1 MNKVYFSIILCLCI
15 TLTTSAQ
22 SRKRKTAA
30 RKTVKK
36 EVKQEPVEE
45 SPAAML
51 YASMLP
57 STAKIMFVDSI
68 VVPKDSFLAKIP
80 LNKESGYIADYR
92 QLFPHA
98 DAPQVLSSAYIN
110 EFGDQ
115 IYFSIG
121 NTLKARNLYKM
132 DLLGDKWGPKTPVEG
147 IDTIYKEVN
156 FPFMMSDGITL
167 FFAAKGEES
176 VGGYDIFTTLFD
188 SETGKFFQPENYGL
202 PFNSPAN
209 DYLLAIDEMDNVG
222 WLVSDRYQPKGMV
235 CIYTFEP
242 TKPRRSFESD
252 NLEESQIASYARIDK
267 IADTW
272 KFGNRTQVIQRLMD
286 MKERAMRDNNP
297 ENISFVVNDRVIYT
311 NINEFKSKETRQQFL
326 TLNGIKASFKKKC
339 STLEAQ
345 REAYAKASQTEKN
358 KMKEAILRMENEVNE
373 MRTTLRKAEKDLRN
387 KECTLVKQ
395 K

>member
-156 FPFMMSDGITL
+156 FPL
-167 FFAAKGEES
+167 
-176 VGGYDIFTTLFD
+176 
-188 SETGKFFQPENYGL
+188 
-202 PFNSPAN
+202 
-209 DYLLAIDEMDNVG
+209 
-222 WLVSDRYQPKGMV
+222 
-235 CIYTFEP
+235 
-242 TKPRRSFESD
+242 
-252 NLEESQIASYARIDK
+252 
-267 IADTW
+267 
-272 KFGNRTQVIQRLMD
+272 
-286 MKERAMRDNNP
+286 
-297 ENISFVVNDRVIYT
+297 
-311 NINEFKSKETRQQFL
+311 
-326 TLNGIKASFKKKC
+326 
-339 STLEAQ
+339 
-345 REAYAKASQTEKN
+345 
-358 KMKEAILRMENEVNE
+358 
-373 MRTTLRKAEKDLRN
+373 
-387 KECTLVKQ
+387 
-395 K
+395 

>member
-209 DYLLAIDEMDNVG
+209 DYMYAVDEYNNLGWFATDRNQPEGKVCVYTFIPNPTRRLYSMEEMDSREIG
-222 WLVSDRYQPKGMV
+222 
-235 CIYTFEP
+235 
-242 TKPRRSFESD
+242 RR
-252 NLEESQIASYARIDK
+252 ARITSIRDTRTEPQVVK
-267 IADTW
+267 QAQSVLASLSSTNKQTVRKGDFEFVLSDARTCVLEADF
-272 KFGNRTQVIQRLMD
+272 K
-286 MKERAMRDNNP
+286 NP
-297 ENISFVVNDRVIYT
+297 EA
-311 NINEFKSKETRQQFL
+311 RQQLKWWLENRQSL
-326 TLNGIKASFKKKC
+326 TQTESRLSALRDEYAAADADRKNQLAPQIRLLEGKLVQ
-339 STLEAQ
+339 TLADLHT
-345 REAYAKASQTEKN
+345 TEKN
-358 KMKEAILRMENEVNE
+358 IRRLELGQE
-373 MRTTLRKAEKDLRN
+373 
-387 KECTLVKQ
+387 
-395 K
+395 

>member
-209 DYLLAIDEMDNVG
+209 DYMYAVDEYNNLGWFATDRNQPEGKVCVYTFIPNPTRRLYSMEEMDSREIG
-222 WLVSDRYQPKGMV
+222 
-235 CIYTFEP
+235 
-242 TKPRRSFESD
+242 RR
-252 NLEESQIASYARIDK
+252 ARITS
-267 IADTW
+267 IRDTW
-272 KFGNRTQVIQRLMD
+272 TEPQVVKQAQSVLASLSSTNKQTVRKGDFEFVLSDARTCVLEAD
-286 MKERAMRDNNP
+286 FKNP
-297 ENISFVVNDRVIYT
+297 EA
-311 NINEFKSKETRQQFL
+311 RQQLKWWLENKQSL
-326 TLNGIKASFKKKC
+326 TQTESRLSALRDEYAAADADRKNQLAPQIRLLEGKLVQ
-339 STLEAQ
+339 TLADLHT
-345 REAYAKASQTEKN
+345 TEKN
-358 KMKEAILRMENEVNE
+358 IRRLELGQE
-373 MRTTLRKAEKDLRN
+373 
-387 KECTLVKQ
+387 
-395 K
+395 